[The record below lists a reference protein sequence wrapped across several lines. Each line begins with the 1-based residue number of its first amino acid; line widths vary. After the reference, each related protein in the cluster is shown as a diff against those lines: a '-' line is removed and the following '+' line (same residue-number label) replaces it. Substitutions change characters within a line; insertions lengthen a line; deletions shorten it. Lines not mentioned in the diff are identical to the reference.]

1 MSILKGLLE
10 NEDLLIGLGL
20 MSEGAKGKSLGEAG
34 MNSVLQAAKIKKAF
48 APTLKKTKGVLN
60 TLTGGTQ
67 FATEAEIQAS
77 NGTLIPIP
85 SKPNNTNINVDAS
98 SKKESKFNEI
108 VGKGEGEFVNTVKDD
123 GNKAME
129 QNTSLE
135 LLSEVSQEIETG
147 AGGTTLLDI
156 AKLGERFGIDTNWLS
171 SYDKGEG
178 LKGTIANAEV
188 LQILSSSFTLDAISK
203 TKGSISDKEMTFFMS
218 LAPSLSMSKEGINN
232 VIEINTAI
240 NDRKILKAQAIEEWT
255 SDGTMPGSK
264 KMVDG
269 KMQTFNQMWSGY
281 VNAKGKDGEL
291 LNPLF
296 SKEEKAQMFDLSKK
310 VDLADGARI
319 EIKNGKKYY
328 ELPNGNWMWIG
339 YE

>member
-20 MSEGAKGKSLGEAG
+20 MSEGAKGKGIGEAG
-34 MNSVLQAAKIKKAF
+34 INSVLQAAKIKKAF
-48 APTLKKTKGVLN
+48 APTLKKTKGALN
-60 TLTGGTQ
+60 TLTGSTQ

-85 SKPNNTNINVDAS
+85 SKANNTNITLKND
-98 SKKESKFNEI
+98 KESKFQET
-108 VGKGEGEFVNTVKDD
+108 VGKGEGEFVNTVKAD
-123 GNKAME
+123 GDKAME

-135 LLSEVSQEIETG
+135 LLSEVSQEITTG
-147 AGGTTLLDI
+147 LGGTTLLDI

-171 SYDKGEG
+171 TYDKGEG

-218 LAPSLSMSKEGINN
+218 LAPSLSMSEEGINN

-269 KMQTFNQMWSGY
+269 KMQTFNQMWNGY
-281 VNAKGKDGEL
+281 VNAKGENGEL

-296 SKEEKAQMFDLSKK
+296 SKEEKAKMFDLSKK
-310 VDLADGARI
+310 VDLADGAKI